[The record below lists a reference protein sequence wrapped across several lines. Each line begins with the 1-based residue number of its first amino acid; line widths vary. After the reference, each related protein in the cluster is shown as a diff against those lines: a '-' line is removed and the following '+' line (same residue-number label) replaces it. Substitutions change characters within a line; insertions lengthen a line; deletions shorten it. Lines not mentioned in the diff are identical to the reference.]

1 MDYQYRFGDFT
12 DDSQEVRITD
22 QRTSETFTVGARLGD
37 AAFRNTH
44 AGCLSSILADVV
56 DLAASIFISDWLLPR
71 KLHNRHSVCVELPV
85 RHPRLFSYANVQNE
99 LHGLLQWYTGDDWHF
114 EFRSR
119 EARGRASEQQ
129 PALPLPSA
137 DTEVALWS
145 GGLDSLAG
153 LYGRIANQ
161 SASQFTLLGTGS
173 STQMLGKQEE
183 IFSGLREM
191 GVHNVKLIQIP
202 IWLSYPGRRPRSNDL
217 FRARGLVF
225 QLLGAVCALLEGQH
239 VLHIYEN
246 GFGAI
251 NLPFTK
257 AETGLSHTRS
267 VHPLSIL
274 GTSAL
279 LEKLF
284 DSPFHYCNPY
294 QFVTKTQMVAALK
307 EQADL
312 AFSTVSCDGRYRQA
326 EQPSQCGH
334 CSSCLL
340 RRMALLNVLGQ
351 DETEY
356 AVARRSGT
364 SSPAHGA
371 HFRAMD
377 YQVSKLK
384 EILASAEPWRH
395 LQYRY
400 PGLRTLVIKLARD
413 SGESESQLEGLLLDL
428 YRSHVNEWEST
439 RQLLQVC

>member
-1 MDYQYRFGDFT
+1 M
-12 DDSQEVRITD
+12 
-22 QRTSETFTVGARLGD
+22 
-37 AAFRNTH
+37 
-44 AGCLSSILADVV
+44 
-56 DLAASIFISDWLLPR
+56 
-71 KLHNRHSVCVELPV
+71 
-85 RHPRLFSYANVQNE
+85 
-99 LHGLLQWYTGDDWHF
+99 QWYTGDDWHF

-119 EARGRASEQQ
+119 EASGRASEQQ

-137 DTEVALWS
+137 NTEVALWS

-153 LYGRIANQ
+153 LYDRITNS

-173 STQMLGKQEE
+173 STQMLGKQGE
-183 IFSGLREM
+183 IFRGLREM
-191 GVHNVKLIQIP
+191 RVHNVKLIQIP
-202 IWLSYPGRRPRSNDL
+202 IRLSYPGRRPRSNDL

-246 GFGAI
+246 GYGAI

-257 AETGLSHTRS
+257 AEPGLSHTRS

-274 GTSAL
+274 RTNAL

-284 DSPFHYCNPY
+284 DSPFRFCNPY
-294 QFVTKTQMVAALK
+294 QFVTKTQMVAALS
-307 EQADL
+307 EHADL
-312 AFSTVSCDGRYRQA
+312 AFNTVSCDGRYRQA

-340 RRMALLNVLGQ
+340 RRMALLNVFGQ
-351 DETEY
+351 DETKY
-356 AVARRSGT
+356 AIAWGIGT
-364 SSPAHGA
+364 SSAEHGT

-377 YQVSKLK
+377 YQASKLR
-384 EILASAEPWRH
+384 EILASPEPWRH

-400 PGLRTLVIKLARD
+400 PGLRTLVIKIARD
-413 SGESESQLEGLLLDL
+413 SGKSVSQLEGLLLDL